1 MERCATVWLVEPES
15 SRSEEKGIGSKF
27 PGERAKKKAGFFFRI
42 LVLKA
47 PEIENTPLQLSFF
60 FRCIMI
66 DSTVEDM
73 DDEELL
79 MYYEATRK
87 LLESRMKDESLQN
100 GKVGILQQKIDFI
113 EDELK
118 SRSLWETE

>member
-1 MERCATVWLVEPES
+1 
-15 SRSEEKGIGSKF
+15 
-27 PGERAKKKAGFFFRI
+27 
-42 LVLKA
+42 
-47 PEIENTPLQLSFF
+47 
-60 FRCIMI
+60 MI

-87 LLESRMKDESLQN
+87 LLDSRMKDGSLQN
-100 GKVGILQQKIDFI
+100 GKVGILQQKIEFI

>member
-1 MERCATVWLVEPES
+1 MM
-15 SRSEEKGIGSKF
+15 G
-27 PGERAKKKAGFFFRI
+27 
-42 LVLKA
+42 
-47 PEIENTPLQLSFF
+47 
-60 FRCIMI
+60 
-66 DSTVEDM
+66 STVENM

-100 GKVGILQQKIDFI
+100 GKVGILQQKIEFI